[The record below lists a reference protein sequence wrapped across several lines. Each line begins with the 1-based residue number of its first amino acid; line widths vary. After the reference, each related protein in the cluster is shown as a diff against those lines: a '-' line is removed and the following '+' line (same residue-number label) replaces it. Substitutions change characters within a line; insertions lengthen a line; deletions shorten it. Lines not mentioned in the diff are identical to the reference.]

1 MGAWVL
7 DYVGY
12 WAGARGFIRHSNVQ
26 YRFPPFE
33 GDVSFLDGEV
43 TDVREERLLGV
54 PLAAVKVTMTTQ
66 DGSVM
71 AAGTVD
77 VELAR

>member
-1 MGAWVL
+1 
-7 DYVGY
+7 
-12 WAGARGFIRHSNVQ
+12 VQ

-33 GDVSFLDGEV
+33 GDVSFLDAEV

-54 PLAAVKVTMTTQ
+54 PLAALKVTMTTQ